1 MKKLASLAPAALLLV
16 LAMNGATAQAVK
28 PLRIGVMTDLSG
40 QFSHEAG
47 PGAVTAVKMAV
58 QDLAAAC
65 WGVRSKY
72 WLTITKTNLILQR
85 VKRANGLIPRT
96 SR

>member
-58 QDLAAAC
+58 QDFGGSVLGRPIEVLVNDHQNKPDIAA
-65 WGVRSKY
+65 SKARE
-72 WLTITKTNLILQR
+72 W
-85 VKRANGLIPRT
+85 LIPRT